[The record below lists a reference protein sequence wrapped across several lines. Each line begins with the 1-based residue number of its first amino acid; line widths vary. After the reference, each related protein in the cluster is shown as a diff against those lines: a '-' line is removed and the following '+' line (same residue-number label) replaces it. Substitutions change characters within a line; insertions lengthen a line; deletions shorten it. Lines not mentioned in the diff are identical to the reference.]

1 MKKKNII
8 MLSIIILFSN
18 VVLCH
23 AKVEN
28 KVPKVKIHYVKILD
42 ENSIKIGSVSY
53 THLTLPTTDIV

>member
-42 ENSIKIGSVSY
+42 ENSIKIGWKKINKIKNIG
-53 THLTLPTTDIV
+53 HI